1 MRKTY
6 AYNSVI
12 IGALLG
18 ILVWA
23 ETESTVLGVLACIM
37 ISIIGFIVIQLL
49 ENTLYAASD
58 KAADAVGDAV
68 RRHRQKHRH

>member
-12 IGALLG
+12 IGSLLG
-18 ILVWA
+18 ILIWA
-23 ETESTVLGVLACIM
+23 ETESIVLGVLAAIAVT
-37 ISIIGFIVIQLL
+37 IIGFIVIRLL
-49 ENTLYAASD
+49 ENILSAGAD

-68 RRHRQKHRH
+68 RKHRQEYRK